1 MKYSILGNILL
12 SHGLVLETTKA
23 WSVPPPPRTSPAPR
37 DSSGDSGTS
46 TPVSPQ
52 RRALG
57 RAAVGFAAATL
68 TVGVAPSVPV
78 AQAAETDTKIYSPPR
93 KSLTNKV
100 VLITGGNTGLGLESG
115 KRLAASGATVILTT
129 RSVAKGQQAVRE
141 VQEYLNEQGVENSHV
156 QYVTLDLCDL
166 QQVKDF
172 PNTLSSVLSKDQ
184 SIDVLMNNAGVMAIP
199 DRQLTKDGYERTFQ
213 TNHLGH
219 FVLTAKLAS
228 RLANDARIV
237 NVSSE
242 AWQFAPKGIEL
253 DNLNGE
259 REYGPWSSY
268 GQSKLANILF
278 AKELQAKADAAG
290 KAWTVT
296 SLHPG
301 AVATDLGRYIVGE
314 EKWNDMKENGMSFR
328 DKLLFVPLSKFTK
341 TVPEG
346 ASTQVYL
353 AANPGKGGSYYID
366 CKAKTLKGAPTDMA
380 KADALWQVSEK
391 LGGVQFQ
398 L

>member
-1 MKYSILGNILL
+1 
-12 SHGLVLETTKA
+12 
-23 WSVPPPPRTSPAPR
+23 
-37 DSSGDSGTS
+37 
-46 TPVSPQ
+46 
-52 RRALG
+52 
-57 RAAVGFAAATL
+57 
-68 TVGVAPSVPV
+68 
-78 AQAAETDTKIYSPPR
+78 
-93 KSLTNKV
+93 TNKV

-301 AVATDLGRYIVGE
+301 AVATDLGRYI
-314 EKWNDMKENGMSFR
+314 
-328 DKLLFVPLSKFTK
+328 LLFVPLSKFTK